1 MRLVK
6 MIAIG
11 LLAWPLAEVAAFV
24 VVAALV
30 GMSMA
35 FLLMILVSCAG
46 LFVLRHFGGRVTQ
59 LRGTAGRGRV
69 GAINLDETGI
79 MPGLGGIL
87 LVIPGFITGLIGVVM
102 LFPVSRRWL
111 LAGCQRLFAAT
122 PQPAGPGIVDLAPN
136 EWRSLSLK
144 LPHTNEPPKDGT
156 EIS

>member
-30 GMSMA
+30 GVSTA

-46 LFVLRHFGGRVTQ
+46 LLVLRHFGGRLTQ
-59 LRGTAGRGRV
+59 LRGTAGRSRV
-69 GAINLDETGI
+69 AAISLDETGM

-87 LVIPGFITGLIGVVM
+87 LVIPGFITGVVGVLM
-102 LFPVSRRWL
+102 LFPLSRRWL
-111 LAGCQRLFAAT
+111 VAGCQRLFAAT
-122 PQPAGPGIVDLAPN
+122 PPPAGPGIVDLGPN
-136 EWRSLSLK
+136 EWRPLPLK
-144 LPHTNEPPKDGT
+144 LPHTDEQPKD
-156 EIS
+156 